1 MANNGKASFGTIFGV
16 ETRFAAEV
24 GTSTFVHSSK
34 TVGPISEVFIGDC
47 SAEVDVEVGD
57 KLFEEGIDSVGSGVR
72 VTL

>member
-1 MANNGKASFGTIFGV
+1 MANNGTASVEKLFGV
-16 ETRFAAEV
+16 GTRFAAEV

-34 TVGPISEVFIGDC
+34 TAGPISEVFIGDC
-47 SAEVDVEVGD
+47 SAEVDVEVGG

>member
-1 MANNGKASFGTIFGV
+1 M
-16 ETRFAAEV
+16 

-34 TVGPISEVFIGDC
+34 TAGPISEVFIGDC
-47 SAEVDVEVGD
+47 SAEVDAEVGD